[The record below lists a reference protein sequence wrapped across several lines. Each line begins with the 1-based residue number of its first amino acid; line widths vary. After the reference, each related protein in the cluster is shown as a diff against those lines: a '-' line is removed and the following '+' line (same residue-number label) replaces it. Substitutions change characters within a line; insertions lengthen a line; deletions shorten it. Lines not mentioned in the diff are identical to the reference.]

1 MSHSTN
7 VTVYDGLKL
16 IFNSTPIFLRARTTM
31 PPTKFEFKKANAFTM
46 VIEFPDEPNW
56 QDLALK
62 VESLYN
68 VPFSDVGFSFIDEDD
83 DLSTFFTDNVL
94 QDFYTQYH
102 RPPQTIEL
110 IVQDRRSPD
119 IYCR

>member
-1 MSHSTN
+1 
-7 VTVYDGLKL
+7 
-16 IFNSTPIFLRARTTM
+16 
-31 PPTKFEFKKANAFTM
+31 M